1 MNLFKSPL
9 CYACVILFTLCWDL
23 AQLSELE
30 SLTGTD
36 LAPLIFLLTLL
47 ISGLLLVL
55 RHDIQT
61 SSISQKLKVSLEV
74 VASVCVLGFAFQFHQ
89 LIS

>member
-1 MNLFKSPL
+1 MKLLTSPL
-9 CYACVILFTLCWDL
+9 CYACAILFTLCWDL

-30 SLTGTD
+30 TLKGMD

-61 SSISQKLKVSLEV
+61 SRISHKLKVSLEV
-74 VASVCVLGFAFQFHQ
+74 IASVCVLGFAFQFHQ